1 MNLSHRV
8 LLVEGSDDFHVVSSL
23 LQKKKFP
30 HCFEIQPKDGIE
42 SVLEVLPIQLK
53 ASGIERVGI
62 LVDADVSVEGRW
74 HSIKSIL
81 ETAGYTGIAENPPTG
96 GLVVKAPEKPTV
108 GVWIMPDNT
117 VPGMLEDFMAFLVPK
132 ECTMYKYAE
141 EIVDSVP
148 KSDDRYKDIHRSKA
162 LIHTWLA
169 WKEDPGTPLG
179 LAITKKYFSSDAEEV
194 EPFVAWLKDLFV
206 T

>member
-1 MNLSHRV
+1 MSLSHRV
-8 LLVEGSDDFHVVSSL
+8 LLVEGSDDLHVVSSL

-30 HCFEIQPKDGIE
+30 HCFDIQPKDGIDN
-42 SVLEVLPIQLK
+42 VLEVLPIQLK

-62 LVDADVSVEGRW
+62 LVDADVSVESRW

-81 ETAGYTGIAENPPTG
+81 EAAGYTGIAEIPPAEG
-96 GLVVKAPEKPTV
+96 FVLAAAEKPKV

-117 VPGMLEDFMAFLVPK
+117 VPGMLEDFMTFLVPK
-132 ECTMYKYAE
+132 ECSMYKYAE

-148 KSDDRYKDIHRSKA
+148 DSDGRYKDAHRSKA

-194 EPFVAWLKDLFV
+194 EPFVAWLNNLFV
-206 T
+206 V